1 MDIRAIKTTPYLDQ
15 VTGTSGLRKKVS
27 VFKQENYLEN
37 FIQSI
42 FDVLDGFEGKTIVIG
57 GDGRYFSPKA
67 IQSILRIAVA
77 NQFGRIVIGQNGI
90 LSTPAASH
98 LIVKKKA
105 FGGIILSASHNPG
118 GPDGDFGVKFD
129 VENGGGAPES
139 LTQKIVA
146 RTREIDRYWMA
157 EMPDVDLSQIR
168 EQTFGATVIEV
179 VDSVADYVA
188 YMQEIFDFDLIRGL
202 FQKGFTMRFDAMN
215 AVTGPYAHRIFEE
228 CLGAPAGTVVNG
240 VPMPDF
246 GGLHPEP
253 NLKHAKALV
262 DFMYADD
269 AADLGAASDGDGDR
283 YMILGKSFFVTPSDS
298 LAVMLQ
304 YMNDISFYKG
314 RVTGVARS
322 MPTAFA
328 VDEVCRELNVP
339 VYATPTGWKYFGSL
353 LDAGKIALCGEES
366 FGAGSF
372 HLNEKDGIWAVLFWL
387 QMLAITGKSVQE
399 LVEAMWTK
407 YGRIFATVHNYENI
421 EKAQGDAL
429 MADLEERLPSLVG
442 QTFGKYTVEK
452 AYRFDYVDPVTG
464 DEAKAQGLC
473 VEFAGARVIVR
484 LSGTGS
490 AGATV
495 RVYINERTTDS
506 ALMSAET
513 QTALADLIAVGMEI
527 IRAKHFTGM
536 DKANAIT

>member
-1 MDIRAIKTTPYLDQ
+1 MDIHAVKTVPYLDQ

-42 FDVLDGFEGKTIVIG
+42 FDVLEGFEGKTLVLG

-67 IQSILRIAVA
+67 VQSILRIAVA
-77 NQFGRIVIGQNGI
+77 NQFGRIVVGQNGI

-98 LIVKKKA
+98 LIVKKQA
-105 FGGIILSASHNPG
+105 VGGIILSASHNPG

-129 VENGGGAPES
+129 VETGGGAPET
-139 LTQKIVA
+139 LTQKIVE
-146 RTREIDRYWMA
+146 RTRSIDRYWMA
-157 EMPDVDLSQIR
+157 DMPDVDLSETG
-168 EQTFGATVIEV
+168 EQTFGNTVVEV
-179 VDSVADYVA
+179 VDSVADYVD
-188 YMQEIFDFDLIRGL
+188 YMQRIFDFDLIKGL
-202 FQKGFTMRFDAMN
+202 FAGGFRMRFDAMN

-228 CLGAPAGTVVNG
+228 LLGAPVGTVVNG
-240 VPMPDF
+240 TPLPDF

-253 NLKHAKALV
+253 NLKYAKPLV
-262 DFMYADD
+262 DYMYSDE
-269 AADLGAASDGDGDR
+269 AADFGAASDGDGDR
-283 YMILGKSFFVTPSDS
+283 YMVLGKSFFVTPSDS
-298 LAVMLQ
+298 MAVMLQ
-304 YMNDISFYKG
+304 YMNDIAFYKG
-314 RVTGVARS
+314 HVTGAARS

-328 VDEVCRELNVP
+328 VDEVCRDLGLP
-339 VYATPTGWKYFGSL
+339 VYATPTGWKFFGSL
-353 LDAGKIALCGEES
+353 LEAGKIALCGEES

-387 QMLAITGKSVQE
+387 QMMAMTGKTAQE

-407 YGRIFATVHNYENI
+407 YGRIFAAAHNFENI

-442 QTFGKYTVEK
+442 QTFGAYTVQK

-473 VEFAGARVIVR
+473 VEFDNARVVVR

-490 AGATV
+490 VGATV
-495 RVYINERTTDS
+495 RMYLNERTTDVNRIHVD
-506 ALMSAET
+506 A

-527 IRAKHFTGM
+527 ARTKHFTGM